1 MVLVSVVSV
10 GWLAA
15 RLFRRLEV
23 VGDSM
28 RPTLEPGDR
37 LVLRAGHRRLVPGDL
52 VALPDPRRPS
62 RIVVKRV
69 AAVESGGMRVLGDNA
84 GASTDSRLFGPVAPE
99 QVLGRVVYRYHP
111 PHRRGRL
118 GLDPGRPP
126 PPRTPACG
134 GTLGRC

>member
-1 MVLVSVVSV
+1 MVLVGVATA

-15 RLFRRLEV
+15 RRLRRVEV

-37 LVLRAGHRRLVPGDL
+37 LLLRTTSSRHTPGELRPGDL

-69 AAVESGGMRVLGDNA
+69 AWVGPSGVRVLGDNP
-84 GASTDSRLFGPVAPE
+84 GASTDSRHFGSVAPE
-99 QVLGRVVYRYHP
+99 QVRGRAVYRYHP
-111 PHRRGRL
+111 PDRRGRVGHRARGAVGDDARL
-118 GLDPGRPP
+118 R
-126 PPRTPACG
+126 R
-134 GTLGRC
+134 